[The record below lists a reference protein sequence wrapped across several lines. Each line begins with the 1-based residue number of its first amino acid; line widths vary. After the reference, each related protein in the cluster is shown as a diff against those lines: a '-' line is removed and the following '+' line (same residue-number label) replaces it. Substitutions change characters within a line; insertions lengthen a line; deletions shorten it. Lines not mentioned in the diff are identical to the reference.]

1 MDTSKETKAIREQ
14 FKNDTDEQL
23 LISIKFSKFLCLL
36 FSRNF
41 NRGFQ
46 FIFMMLINLYYFS
59 KTENEVRLL
68 LNTII
73 SIFFVLLITEFF
85 NSDKEAEIEKFT
97 LETLRKMRA
106 EIKEKQV
113 N

>member
-1 MDTSKETKAIREQ
+1 
-14 FKNDTDEQL
+14 
-23 LISIKFSKFLCLL
+23 
-36 FSRNF
+36 
-41 NRGFQ
+41 
-46 FIFMMLINLYYFS
+46 
-59 KTENEVRLL
+59 
-68 LNTII
+68 
-73 SIFFVLLITEFF
+73 VLLITEFF